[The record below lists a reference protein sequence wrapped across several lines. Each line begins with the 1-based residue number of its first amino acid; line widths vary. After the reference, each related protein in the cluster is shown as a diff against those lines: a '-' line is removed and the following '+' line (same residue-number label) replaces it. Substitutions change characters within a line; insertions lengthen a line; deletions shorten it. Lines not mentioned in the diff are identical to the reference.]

1 MEGQPTHSPLGN
13 PTGPNISERFC
24 TIFVP
29 IFIFSAV
36 QFYPARRLDPAPIF
50 REPDNAPLYRTGN
63 GPVLVPERRRAVL
76 ALRKLHRF
84 CTISAPPDILRP
96 VQFSVSVPNRI
107 SPSSD
112 LDHDFGKEEAQ

>member
-1 MEGQPTHSPLGN
+1 MGN

-36 QFYPARRLDPAPIF
+36 QFYPARRLAPAPIF
-50 REPDNAPLYRTGN
+50 REPDTAPLYRTGN
-63 GPVLVPERRRAVL
+63 GPVLVPERRRA
-76 ALRKLHRF
+76 AKLHRF
-84 CTISAPPDILRP
+84 CTASAPPDILRP
-96 VQFSVSVPNRI
+96 VQFSVSVLNRI
-107 SPSSD
+107 PPSSD